1 MGIFSRFRQKPP
13 ADERMSALA
22 EILEGNQPD
31 IIVETARRLICDLD
45 PNGCVQTLIG
55 YKNMKH
61 INLLVSKRLR
71 AEQVKA
77 GVKDDRCPDSIETY
91 GKFLATSR
99 IPNEPTRRRFY
110 WFLYGLF
117 LMKAENIAEHDP
129 AYRESVAAIW
139 HHLSES
145 RDIIENV
152 LRDNILWTDDE
163 KDVGMR
169 NRRQRT
175 PTVYL

>member
-13 ADERMSALA
+13 VDERMSALA

-45 PNGCVQTLIG
+45 PNGCVQTLVG

-71 AEQVKA
+71 AELKA
-77 GVKDDRCPDSIETY
+77 GVKDDPCPDSIETY

-99 IPNEPTRRRFY
+99 
-110 WFLYGLF
+110 
-117 LMKAENIAEHDP
+117 
-129 AYRESVAAIW
+129 YRTSP
-139 HHLSES
+139 
-145 RDIIENV
+145 RG
-152 LRDNILWTDDE
+152 
-163 KDVGMR
+163 VGS
-169 NRRQRT
+169 T
-175 PTVYL
+175 GSYTGCFS